1 MALNF
6 NPIEAVGFGKLKVKP
21 QMTKELELRVK
32 NLKINEANREEV
44 IEILSSCFGTY
55 STEVKAFM
63 QENMHEYDL
72 VELSLYLAHGDRG
85 LENFRNI
92 MQKSMDKEMDEVVDR
107 VGSENV

>member
-6 NPIEAVGFGKLKVKP
+6 NAIEAIGFGNLKVKP

-32 NLKINEANREEV
+32 NLKINEANREEA
-44 IEILSSCFGTY
+44 IEILSSCFGSY
-55 STEVKAFM
+55 ATEVKQFM

-72 VELSLYLAHGDRG
+72 IELSMYLAHGDRG
-85 LENFRNI
+85 LENFRSI
-92 MQKSMDKEMDEVVDR
+92 MQKSMDKQMDQAVDK